1 MDFFYVVIKSLVS
14 IIVLFFLTKIMG
26 RKQISQLN
34 LYDYVVG
41 ITIGS
46 VAAEISTNVESD
58 FFHGIVVMFVY
69 SLVSV
74 IISFLTEKSI
84 SLRRFFIGVP
94 IVIIENGQILEDS
107 LKKSKFDI
115 NDLLQEARISG
126 YYDLSQ
132 INYAIMEANGTI
144 SFLPKKAFSNVLC
157 SDLNLSVEEEGIV
170 SNVIIDGVVMESNLK
185 VIGKNKKWLLKKLND
200 MGYSDISD
208 IILVICDNN
217 YKLIVFNRNVDKKYK
232 KVLE

>member
-1 MDFFYVVIKSLVS
+1 MDFFYVVIKSVVS

-46 VAAEISTNVESD
+46 VAAEISTNIDSD
-58 FFHGIVVMFVY
+58 FFSGIIVMSVY
-69 SLVSV
+69 SLVSI
-74 IISFLTEKSI
+74 IISYLTEKSI
-84 SLRRFFIGVP
+84 NLRRFFIGVP
-94 IVIIENGQILEDS
+94 IVIMENGQILEES

-115 NDLLQEARISG
+115 NDLLQEARING

-144 SFLPKKAFSNVLC
+144 SFLPKKMFSNVLC
-157 SDLNLSVEEEGIV
+157 SDINLLVEEDSIV
-170 SNVIIDGVVMESNLK
+170 SNVIIDGVVMENNLK
-185 VIGKNKKWLLKKLND
+185 SIGKNKKWLLDSLKK
-200 MGYSDISD
+200 MGYEKINDL
-208 IILVICDNN
+208 ILVICDKD
-217 YKLIVFNRNVDKKYK
+217 YKLSVFNRNVDKKYK

>member
-1 MDFFYVVIKSLVS
+1 MDFFYIVIKSVVS
-14 IIVLFFLTKIMG
+14 IIVLFLLTKMMG

-46 VAAEISTNVESD
+46 VAAEISTNVDSN
-58 FFHGIVVMFVY
+58 FFGGLIVMTVY
-69 SLVSV
+69 SLVSI
-74 IISFLTEKSI
+74 IISLLTEKSI
-84 SLRRFFIGVP
+84 VLRRFLTGSP
-94 IVIIENGQILEDS
+94 IVIMENGQILEES
-107 LKKSKFDI
+107 LKKAKFDI

-144 SFLPKKAFSNVLC
+144 SFLPKKIYSSVLC
-157 SDLNLSVEEEGIV
+157 DDLKLNVDKESIV
-170 SNVIIDGVVMESNLK
+170 SNVIIDGKIMNNNLK
-185 VIGKNKKWLLKKLND
+185 AIGKKEKWLIRKLED
-200 MGYSDISD
+200 MGYDD
-208 IILVICDNN
+208 VDNIILAICNN
-217 YKLIVFNRNVDKKYK
+217 NSEITVYTRNINKKSK

>member
-1 MDFFYVVIKSLVS
+1 MDFFYVVIKSVVS

-46 VAAEISTNVESD
+46 VAAEISTNIDSD
-58 FFHGIVVMFVY
+58 FFSGIIVMSVY
-69 SLVSV
+69 SLVSI
-74 IISFLTEKSI
+74 IISYLTEKSI
-84 SLRRFFIGVP
+84 NLRRFFIGVP
-94 IVIIENGQILEDS
+94 IVIMENGQILEDS

-115 NDLLQEARISG
+115 NDLLQEARING

-144 SFLPKKAFSNVLC
+144 SFLPKKMFSNVLC
-157 SDLNLSVEEEGIV
+157 SDINLLVEDDSIV
-170 SNVIIDGVVMESNLK
+170 SNVIIDGVVMENNLK
-185 VIGKNKKWLLKKLND
+185 SIGKNKKWLLDSLKQ
-200 MGYSDISD
+200 MGYEKINDL
-208 IILVICDNN
+208 ILVICDKD
-217 YKLIVFNRNVDKKYK
+217 YKLSVFNRNVDKKYK

>member
-1 MDFFYVVIKSLVS
+1 MDFFYVVIKSVVS

-46 VAAEISTNVESD
+46 VAAEISTNIDSD
-58 FFHGIVVMFVY
+58 FFSGIIVMSVY
-69 SLVSV
+69 SLVSI
-74 IISFLTEKSI
+74 IISYLTEKSI
-84 SLRRFFIGVP
+84 NLRRFFIGVP
-94 IVIIENGQILEDS
+94 IVIMENGQILEDS

-115 NDLLQEARISG
+115 NDLLQEARING

-132 INYAIMEANGTI
+132 INYAIMEANGTV
-144 SFLPKKAFSNVLC
+144 SFLPKKMFSNVLC
-157 SDLNLSVEEEGIV
+157 SDINLLVEEDSIV
-170 SNVIIDGVVMESNLK
+170 SNVIIDGVVMENNLK
-185 VIGKNKKWLLKKLND
+185 SIGKNKKWLLDSLKK
-200 MGYSDISD
+200 MGYEKINDL
-208 IILVICDNN
+208 ILVICDKD
-217 YKLIVFNRNVDKKYK
+217 YKLSVFNRNVDKKYK

>member
-1 MDFFYVVIKSLVS
+1 MDFFYVVIKSVVS
-14 IIVLFFLTKIMG
+14 IIFLFFLTKIMG

-46 VAAEISTNVESD
+46 VAAEISTNIDSD
-58 FFHGIVVMFVY
+58 FFSGIIVMSVY
-69 SLVSV
+69 SLVSI
-74 IISFLTEKSI
+74 IISYLTEKSI
-84 SLRRFFIGVP
+84 NLRRFFIGVP
-94 IVIIENGQILEDS
+94 IVIMENGQILEDS

-115 NDLLQEARISG
+115 NDLLQEARING

-144 SFLPKKAFSNVLC
+144 SFLPKKMFSNVLC
-157 SDLNLSVEEEGIV
+157 SDINLLVEDDSIV
-170 SNVIIDGVVMESNLK
+170 SNVIIDGVVMENNLK
-185 VIGKNKKWLLKKLND
+185 SIGKNKKWLLDSLKK
-200 MGYSDISD
+200 MGYEKINDL
-208 IILVICDNN
+208 ILVICDKD
-217 YKLIVFNRNVDKKYK
+217 YKLSVFNRNVDKKYK

>member
-46 VAAEISTNVESD
+46 VAAEVSTNVDSN
-58 FFHGIVVMFVY
+58 FLFGIVVMTVY

-74 IISFLTEKSI
+74 IISYLTEKSI
-84 SLRRFFIGVP
+84 NLRRFFIGVP
-94 IVIIENGQILEDS
+94 IVIIEDGQILEDS

-115 NDLLQEARISG
+115 NDLLEVVRIAG
-126 YYDLSQ
+126 YFDLSEVE
-132 INYAIMEANGTI
+132 YALMEANGTLSI
-144 SFLPKKAFSNVLC
+144 LPKSENKAVTRKDMSLKAEKQGLC
-157 SDLNLSVEEEGIV
+157 
-170 SNVIIDGVVMESNLK
+170 SNVIIDGIVLNMIDTAGIRETNDVVESIGVKKSLNL
-185 VIGKNKKWLLKKLND
+185 INERLNKLCNDYDKGNSIHFLN
-200 MGYSDISD
+200 
-208 IILVICDNN
+208 
-217 YKLIVFNRNVDKKYK
+217 
-232 KVLE
+232 

>member
-46 VAAEISTNVESD
+46 VAAEVSTNLDSN
-58 FFHGIVVMFVY
+58 FLFGIVVMTVY

-74 IISFLTEKSI
+74 IISYLTEKSI
-84 SLRRFFIGVP
+84 NLRRFFIGVP
-94 IVIIENGQILEDS
+94 IVIIEDGQILEDS

-144 SFLPKKAFSNVLC
+144 SFLPKKNFSSVLC
-157 SDLNLSVEEEGIV
+157 SDLNLSVEEDSIV
-170 SNVIIDGVVMESNLK
+170 SNVIIDGVIMENNLK
-185 VIGKNKKWLLKKLND
+185 GIGKNKKWLLSSLKK
-200 MGYSDISD
+200 MGYDD
-208 IILVICDNN
+208 VGNLLLVICDDK
-217 YKLIVFNRNVDKKYK
+217 YKLTVYLRNNAKKSK
-232 KVLE
+232 EVLE

>member
-1 MDFFYVVIKSLVS
+1 MDFFYVVIKSVVS

-46 VAAEISTNVESD
+46 VAAEISTNIDSD
-58 FFHGIVVMFVY
+58 FFSGIIVMSVY
-69 SLVSV
+69 SLVSI
-74 IISFLTEKSI
+74 IISYLTEKSI
-84 SLRRFFIGVP
+84 NLRRFFIGVP
-94 IVIIENGQILEDS
+94 IVIMENGQILEDS

-115 NDLLQEARISG
+115 NDLLQEARING

-144 SFLPKKAFSNVLC
+144 SFLPKKMFSNVLC
-157 SDLNLSVEEEGIV
+157 SDINLLVEEDSIV
-170 SNVIIDGVVMESNLK
+170 SNVIIDGVVMENNLK
-185 VIGKNKKWLLKKLND
+185 SIGKNKKWLLDSLKK
-200 MGYSDISD
+200 MGYEKINDL
-208 IILVICDNN
+208 ILVICDKD
-217 YKLIVFNRNVDKKYK
+217 YKLSVFNRNVDKKYK

>member
-1 MDFFYVVIKSLVS
+1 MDFFYVVIKSVVS

-46 VAAEISTNVESD
+46 VAAEISTNIDSD
-58 FFHGIVVMFVY
+58 FFSGIIVMSVY
-69 SLVSV
+69 SLVSI
-74 IISFLTEKSI
+74 IISYLTEKSI
-84 SLRRFFIGVP
+84 NLRRFFIGVP
-94 IVIIENGQILEDS
+94 IVIMENGQILEDS

-115 NDLLQEARISG
+115 NDLLQEARING

-144 SFLPKKAFSNVLC
+144 SFLPKKMFSNVLC
-157 SDLNLSVEEEGIV
+157 SDINLLVEDDSIV
-170 SNVIIDGVVMESNLK
+170 SNVIIDGVVMENNLK
-185 VIGKNKKWLLKKLND
+185 SIGKNKKWLLDSLKK
-200 MGYSDISD
+200 MGYEKINDL
-208 IILVICDNN
+208 ILVICDKD
-217 YKLIVFNRNVDKKYK
+217 YKLSVFNRNVDKKYK